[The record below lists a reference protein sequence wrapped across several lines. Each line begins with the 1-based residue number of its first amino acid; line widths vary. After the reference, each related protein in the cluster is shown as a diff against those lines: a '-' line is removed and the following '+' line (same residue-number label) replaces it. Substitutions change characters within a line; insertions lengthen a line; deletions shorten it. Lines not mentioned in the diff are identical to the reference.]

1 MEIDQMRVVREKR
14 ERATRDEPFLF
25 LEFLAQLSP
34 DAETLCILP
43 PSSQYKPLSRLN
55 ISKIH
60 LPLKSSPNVD
70 IGQNFCRSSDDTG
83 NDADLMLNF
92 VNQRFDRCRFIGQRQ
107 VDGRLLH
114 TGQHGRRVLVED
126 ARPVNHIPVKTI
138 LIEQSYLK
146 FV

>member
-1 MEIDQMRVVREKR
+1 MITFITNSTDIVH
-14 ERATRDEPFLF
+14 TFFCFLIYDYF
-25 LEFLAQLSP
+25 
-34 DAETLCILP
+34 
-43 PSSQYKPLSRLN
+43 N

-107 VDGRLLH
+107 VDERLLH

-126 ARPVNHIPVKTI
+126 ARPVNHIPVETI